1 MTMEKKIDKK
11 KLPQHIAIIMDGNG
25 RWAQKHAFGRIIG
38 HQKGTEAVR
47 DIVRA
52 SCELGIKYLTLYAF
66 SVENWIRP
74 TQEVNALMLLLERY
88 LRSELNEMLERDI
101 RLVTI
106 GNRSALPERIN
117 KSLKEVM
124 EKTSHNRGMVLNLA
138 LSYSG
143 RDEILRGINTLLT
156 DMRLSKLP
164 SEPITAEVFL
174 SYLDTAAL
182 PDPDLLIR
190 TSGEYRLSNFLLWQ
204 TAYTEFYFTE
214 ILWPDFGR
222 DDLLEAIINYQQR
235 ERRFGLTSDQL
246 PKVAPG

>member
-1 MTMEKKIDKK
+1 MKQIDTKN
-11 KLPQHIAIIMDGNG
+11 LPQHIAIIMDGNG

-52 SCELGIKYLTLYAF
+52 CCEIGIKYLTLYAF

-74 TQEVNALMLLLERY
+74 AQEVDALMVLLDKY
-88 LRSELNEMLERDI
+88 LRSELKEMLERDI
-101 RLVTI
+101 RLTTI

-117 KSLKEVM
+117 KSLTEVM
-124 EKTSHNRGMVLNLA
+124 EKTAPNRGMVLNLA

-143 RDEILRGINTLLT
+143 RDEILRGINALISDMLLGN
-156 DMRLSKLP
+156 LP
-164 SEPITAEVFL
+164 DDLITNEIFT

-214 ILWPDFGR
+214 VLWPDFGR
-222 DDLLEAIINYQQR
+222 DDLLKAIIDYQKR

-246 PKVAPG
+246 QKVEPA